1 MDVFGEALKDQ
12 FTKPP
17 AETLWVHNSYD
28 DPEEMPVDIYFRDE
42 DEMPELELK
51 AMELCKG
58 RVLDVGAGVGSHAL
72 VLQGRGFDITGMD
85 ISASAVN
92 IMKQRGLK
100 QAVEGDILTYK
111 GQTYDT
117 LLFMMNGIG
126 LTGTIAGLK
135 SFLKHVKKLIN
146 PGGQLIFDSS
156 DLSYLYEEIA
166 LPAKGYFGEVS
177 FRYEYKSV
185 KGNWFKWIYVDQRTL
200 LKIAAEAGWDA
211 EIVFEDGHDQYLA
224 KLVFPNSAYN
234 NQLNY

>member
-28 DPEEMPVDIYFRDE
+28 EPEEMPVDIYFRDE

-51 AMELCKG
+51 ALDLCFGK
-58 RVLDVGAGVGSHAL
+58 VLDVGAGVGSHAL
-72 VLQGRGFDITGMD
+72 VLQQRGLDVTAMD
-85 ISASAVN
+85 ISASAVT

-100 QAVEGDILTYK
+100 KAIEGDILKYENERF
-111 GQTYDT
+111 DT

-126 LTGTIAGLK
+126 LTGTIQGLT
-135 SFLKHVKKLIN
+135 SFLNKAKELIN

-156 DLSYLYEEIA
+156 DLSYLYQEVA
-166 LPAKGYFGEVS
+166 FPLNGYYGEVS

-185 KGNWFKWIYVDQRTL
+185 KGNWFKWIYVDQQTL
-200 LKIAAEAGWDA
+200 KSIATKQGWTT
-211 EIVFEDGHDQYLA
+211 EIVFEDENDQYLV
-224 KLVFPNSAYN
+224 KLSLPK
-234 NQLNY
+234 

>member
-28 DPEEMPVDIYFRDE
+28 EPEEMPVDIYFRNE

-51 AMELCKG
+51 ALDLCRG

-72 VLQGRGFDITGMD
+72 ILQKKGLDVTGMD
-85 ISASAVN
+85 ISAAAVT

-100 QAVEGDILTYK
+100 QAIEGDILTYK
-111 GQTYDT
+111 PGSKKYDT

-126 LTGTIAGLK
+126 LTGSLPGLR
-135 SFLKHVKKLIN
+135 SFLNRAKELIHTD
-146 PGGQLIFDSS
+146 GQLVFDSS
-156 DLSYLYEEIA
+156 DLSYLYLEI
-166 LPAKGYFGEVS
+166 PFPESGYFGEVS

-185 KGNWFKWIYVDQRTL
+185 KGNWFKWVYVDQKTL
-200 LKIAAEAGWDA
+200 TDIAAETGWNTA
-211 EIVFEDGHDQYLA
+211 VIFEDENDQYLA
-224 KLVFPNSAYN
+224 RLTLKV
-234 NQLNY
+234 